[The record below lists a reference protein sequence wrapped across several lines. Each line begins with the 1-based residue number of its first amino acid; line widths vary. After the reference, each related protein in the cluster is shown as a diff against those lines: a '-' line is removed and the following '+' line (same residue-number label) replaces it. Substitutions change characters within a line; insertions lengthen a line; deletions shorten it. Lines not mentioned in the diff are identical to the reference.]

1 MSLLGQGFED
11 PRSAAVMAL
20 AGGLL
25 RGDFGGGLLGANQ
38 AFAQSQEGALKRQLA
53 QAQLE
58 ESQAQTMQRR
68 ALAQKESEALARA
81 QRQQSALPG
90 LFRQPGMTGGQAVP
104 QEMGGVPMFSKPMQ
118 AAPMQAT
125 PGGFDVQGAIAA
137 GFTPEQIT
145 AYSNLQNLGRPEVA
159 RTVDIAGPRG
169 EKLTQAYDKFGQP
182 IGQPMNAFEAA
193 QFLNLGDRQVAA
205 VPRAGMS
212 LPVGMSPSEKDAS
225 QRGWAGVKVQQDRL
239 KFDKEDPKLA
249 WNSDLGG
256 FVNPRTREVLP
267 AMRDGKPAQ
276 LGGIKLNEP
285 QAKANL
291 FGTRMQEANRIL
303 TEMETAGVNNSG
315 LIKNAVQG
323 TVGLTPFLGDK
334 LSDAAGSVMTALPGV
349 LGGPSDEQQQVEQ
362 AQRDFT
368 NAVLRRESGA
378 AIAPSEFANA
388 KRQYFPQPGEGKAV
402 IEQKRRARELAIKGL
417 QVEVPGGTFIT
428 PPESPQKPA
437 QPPTAPPAAVTPSLR
452 WDPKTRTLVP
462 V

>member
-1 MSLLGQGFED
+1 MALLGQGFED

-159 RTVDIAGPRG
+159 RTVDIAGPLG

-276 LGGIKLNEP
+276 LGGIKLNET

-323 TVGLTPFLGDK
+323 AVGLTPFLGDK

-388 KRQYFPQPGEGKAV
+388 QRQYFPQPGEGKAV

>member
-1 MSLLGQGFED
+1 MALLGQGFED
-11 PRSAAVMAL
+11 PRSAAIMAL

-25 RGDFGGGLLGANQ
+25 KGNFGGGLLGANQ
-38 AFAQSQEGALKRQLA
+38 AYAQSQDGALKRRLA

-68 ALAQKESEALARA
+68 ALAQKETEALARA
-81 QRQQSALPG
+81 ARQQQALPG
-90 LFRQPGMTGGQAVP
+90 LFRQPGMTGGEAVP
-104 QEMGGVPMFSKPMQ
+104 QEVGGVPMFSQPMG
-118 AAPMQAT
+118 AAPMRQT
-125 PGGFDVQGAIAA
+125 PGGFDVQGAIRE
-137 GFTPEQIT
+137 GFSPEQIK
-145 AYSNLQNLGRPEVA
+145 AYASLGDIGRQEVA

-169 EKLTQAYDKFGQP
+169 EKLTQAYDKFNQP

-193 QFLNLGDRQVAA
+193 QFLDLGDRQVAV
-205 VPRAGMS
+205 VPRAGVSM
-212 LPVGMSPSEKDAS
+212 PVGMSPSEKDAS

-249 WNSDLGG
+249 WNADLGG

-267 AMRDGKPAQ
+267 AMKDGKPAQ
-276 LGGIKLNEP
+276 FGGVKLNET

-303 TEMETAGVNNSG
+303 SEMETAGVNNSG

-323 TVGLTPFLGDK
+323 VAWLTPFMGDK

-388 KRQYFPQPGEGKAV
+388 QRQYFPQPGEGKAV

-417 QVEVPGGTFIT
+417 QVEVPGGAFLS
-428 PPESPQKPA
+428 PPDSPQKPA
-437 QPPTAPPAAVTPSLR
+437 QQPAAPPAGVSPSLR